1 MENFGGLTICS
12 VFYFKLFLKKNY
24 MQIHEITSYLESIA
38 PLSLQEQYDNSGL
51 IIGNPDDTISKALIT
66 LDVTEKVIDEAI
78 SKKCQ
83 LIIAHH
89 PLIFGNISKIRSDN
103 FTGKCIIKAI
113 KNNISIYAIH
123 TNFDNIDSGVNAAL
137 CRKIGLS
144 NCRIL
149 KPKKNIL
156 KKLVTFCPGKH
167 AEKVRKALFEAGAG
181 YIGNYDSCSYNTEGF
196 GTFRALDNANP
207 FVGQAYKL
215 HQEKE
220 TRIET
225 IFPSYNEKKLLKALF
240 NTHPYEEVAYDI
252 YPLENSFSKVGEG
265 MIGEL
270 DKTIGFNNFLNKL
283 KHTLKIPVIKY
294 NAGSDKK
301 IKKVAVCG
309 GAGNFLINDAIA
321 NGADIFL
328 TSDIK
333 YHQFFEDGNSLIIAD
348 IGHYESEQF
357 TKQILCEILN
367 KKFPTFA
374 VLISKVNTNPVKY
387 F

>member
-1 MENFGGLTICS
+1 
-12 VFYFKLFLKKNY
+12 
-24 MQIHEITSYLESIA
+24 MQINEITSHLESIA
-38 PLSLQEQYDNSGL
+38 PLSLQESYDNAGL
-51 IIGNPDDTISKALIT
+51 IIGNPAGTISKALIT

-78 SKKCQ
+78 FNKCQ

-89 PLIFGNISKIRSDN
+89 PLIFGNISIIRSDN

-137 CRKIGLS
+137 CRKIGLL
-144 NCRIL
+144 NCKIL

-156 KKLVTFCPGKH
+156 KKLVTFCPDKY
-167 AEKVRKALFEAGAG
+167 ADKVRKALFEAGAG
-181 YIGNYDSCSYNTEGF
+181 NIGNYDSCSYNTEGF

-220 TRIET
+220 VRIET
-225 IFPSYNEKKLLKALF
+225 IFPGYNEKKLLKALF
-240 NTHPYEEVAYDI
+240 ETHPYEEVAYDI
-252 YPLENSFSKVGEG
+252 YPLENAFSKVGEG

-270 DKTIGFNNFLNKL
+270 EKVIGLNDFLKKL
-283 KHTLKIPVIKY
+283 KFKLKIPVVKH
-294 NAGSDKK
+294 NAISNKK

-309 GAGNFLINDAIA
+309 GAGSFLISDAIA
-321 NGADIFL
+321 NEADIFL
-328 TSDIK
+328 TSEIK
-333 YHQFFEDGNSLIIAD
+333 YHQFFEGGNSLIIAD

-357 TKQILCEILN
+357 MKETLCEILN